1 MNITKKSYCNRCR
14 YHFEGEVMADILRT
28 KEIINHATLVIHKK
42 MKKNAVSV
50 SIATVTGILIEI
62 ENLTSKEH

>member
-1 MNITKKSYCNRCR
+1 M
-14 YHFEGEVMADILRT
+14 VDILRT

-42 MKKNAVSV
+42 MKKNVVSV

-62 ENLTSKEH
+62 ENLTSKEHRTQNLLKISFM